1 MKYEVK
7 VFAVAQEVLN
17 KKGHIK
23 SSLLKAFDAKKSDED
38 FLVQF
43 IDHDSKRNYH
53 NKVTMRIRKSEDDEF
68 MEIQYKK
75 RYPVLAAIDD
85 AIRQAEEEGINGELE
100 VEYGVNKK
108 TLSVTHVVEV
118 PVDAHLLPALDQSH
132 HHVTS
137 AAPEVFEPFL
147 TELDESTLVG
157 PYEFERHS
165 GKLNGYKIKLERWLI
180 AETPIVE
187 ISSKVAT
194 EKEARELQQQLID
207 YLNELKVYEATD
219 QLKTELIFENKDSSS

>member
-7 VFAVAQEVLN
+7 VFAVVQEVLN

-23 SSLLKAFDAKKSDED
+23 SSLLKAFNAKKGDED

-53 NKVTMRIRKSEDDEF
+53 NKVTMRIHKSEDDEF

-75 RYPVLAAIDD
+75 RYPVLTTIDD
-85 AIRQAEEEGINGELE
+85 AIQQAEEEGIDGELE

-108 TLSVTHVVEV
+108 TLSVTHVVEI
-118 PVDAHLLPALDQSH
+118 PVNAHILPALDKSH

-137 AAPEVFEPFL
+137 EAPEIFEPFL

-157 PYEFERHS
+157 PYEFERHT

-180 AETPIVE
+180 ADEGIVE
-187 ISSKVAT
+187 LSSKVKT
-194 EKEARELQQQLID
+194 EEEAQELQQQLIN
-207 YLNELKVYEATD
+207 YLKELNVYEATD
-219 QLKTELIFENKDSSS
+219 QLKTELIFENNVSSS